1 VSGRAAPVVSGKGDP
16 MTHKYHLRQLV
27 RLSGPGF
34 SDSRTSSNALYE
46 VTRLM
51 PADQTG
57 EFSYRIKSSAGG
69 GERAVRE
76 GEITARVLHR

>member
-1 VSGRAAPVVSGKGDP
+1 MP
-16 MTHKYHLRQLV
+16 HKYQVRQLV
-27 RLSGPGF
+27 RLSRPGF
-34 SDSRTSSNALYE
+34 TDSRASTGGFYE

-69 GERAVRE
+69 ERAVRE
-76 GEITARVLHR
+76 GEITARASDN

>member
-1 VSGRAAPVVSGKGDP
+1 

-27 RLSGPGF
+27 RLVRPGF
-34 SDSRTSSNALYE
+34 SDSRASASGPYE

-57 EFSYRIKSSAGG
+57 EFSYRIKSSGG

-76 GEITARVLHR
+76 GEITARVYDA

>member
-1 VSGRAAPVVSGKGDP
+1 MS
-16 MTHKYHLRQLV
+16 HKYHLRQLV
-27 RLSGPGF
+27 CLARFGFLDTRASASG
-34 SDSRTSSNALYE
+34 LYE

-57 EFSYRIKSSAGG
+57 EVSYRIKSSG

-76 GEITARVLHR
+76 SEIAAGVSDA

>member
-1 VSGRAAPVVSGKGDP
+1 MS
-16 MTHKYHLRQLV
+16 HKYRVRQLV
-27 RLSGPGF
+27 RLTRPAF
-34 SDSRTSSNALYE
+34 SDSRASMSDVYE

-57 EFSYRIKSSAGG
+57 EFSYRIKSSTG

-76 GEITARVLHR
+76 SDITARASDA

>member
-1 VSGRAAPVVSGKGDP
+1 MS
-16 MTHKYHLRQLV
+16 HKYHIRQLV
-27 RLSGPGF
+27 RLKRPVLSA
-34 SDSRTSSNALYE
+34 SREATGAVYE

-57 EFSYRIKSSAGG
+57 EFSYRIKSSTG

-76 GEITARVLHR
+76 DEITDRMSGT

>member
-1 VSGRAAPVVSGKGDP
+1 
-16 MTHKYHLRQLV
+16 MTHKYHVRQLV
-27 RLSGPGF
+27 RLSRPGI
-34 SDSRTSSNALYE
+34 SDLRANTSGVYE

-69 GERAVRE
+69 ERAVRE
-76 GEITARVLHR
+76 GEITARVSDN

>member
-1 VSGRAAPVVSGKGDP
+1 MS
-16 MTHKYHLRQLV
+16 HKYKLHQLV
-27 RLSGPGF
+27 HITHPNF
-34 SDSRTSSNALYE
+34 SDKRLNSSGIYE

-57 EFSYRIKSSAGG
+57 EVSYRIKSSGF

-76 GEITARVLHR
+76 SEIKAQVAGI

>member
-1 VSGRAAPVVSGKGDP
+1 MS
-16 MTHKYHLRQLV
+16 HKYRVRQLV
-27 RLSGPGF
+27 RLTRLGV
-34 SDSRTSSNALYE
+34 SDARASAGGVYE

-57 EFSYRIKSSAGG
+57 EFSYRIKSAGG

-76 GEITARVLHR
+76 SEITARVSDL

>member
-1 VSGRAAPVVSGKGDP
+1 
-16 MTHKYHLRQLV
+16 MTHKYHVRQLV
-27 RLSGPGF
+27 RLSRPSF
-34 SDSRTSSNALYE
+34 SDSRASTSDLYE

-69 GERAVRE
+69 ERAVRE
-76 GEITARVLHR
+76 GEITSRVSEH

>member
-1 VSGRAAPVVSGKGDP
+1 MS
-16 MTHKYHLRQLV
+16 HKYKVHQLV
-27 RLSGPGF
+27 RITHPRISDKRASANGF
-34 SDSRTSSNALYE
+34 YE

-57 EFSYRIKSSAGG
+57 EVSYRIKSSGF

-76 GEITARVLHR
+76 SEIVAQASCI

>member
-1 VSGRAAPVVSGKGDP
+1 

-27 RLSGPGF
+27 RLSRSAF
-34 SDSRTSSNALYE
+34 SDSRMSTNSIYE

-51 PADQTG
+51 PADQSG

-69 GERAVRE
+69 ERAVRE
-76 GEITARVLHR
+76 GDITARVSES

>member
-1 VSGRAAPVVSGKGDP
+1 LS
-16 MTHKYHLRQLV
+16 HKYHVRQLV
-27 RLSGPGF
+27 RLKRSVLSP
-34 SDSRTSSNALYE
+34 SRETTSTVYE

-57 EFSYRIKSSAGG
+57 EFSYRIKSSTG

-76 GEITARVLHR
+76 DEITDRMSET